1 MAVFSARAAAASS
14 AVSAAHAAALA
25 SLCLGLLILLG
36 WQFDAGFL
44 KSGLPGQSATQP
56 LTAVCLCLCSLS
68 LGLSATPGRLARLIG
83 RASAA
88 LVLLFVIAT
97 LCQNALDADWGVDRW
112 LFPDAV
118 IHEQTGPFLRPGRPA
133 GAALVALAL
142 LTLCLFLT
150 EATTRLT
157 TRLYVALATI
167 GALLGATVVLAYLF
181 SLRALYAM
189 GLYAHVGL
197 ITGLGLGVLFV
208 GVLYRRSDLGWM
220 RILTGDT
227 AGGSSAR
234 RLLAWSVALLVVLAG
249 IVQLGSAHSLYGEDL
264 EVTLVTLVGIGLL
277 FAGVVTHAEHVDL
290 LEDERRSVARKLR
303 TVEEELALAGR
314 SKDAFVSVLA
324 HELRNPL
331 ASLRNGIEIVRR
343 TSPADATRSHAAEM
357 MSRQMNQLVR
367 LVDDLL
373 DISRIARGTLQLSRE
388 RVLLS
393 EVVERAVDSCRDAI
407 TTNGHSLTVIPGA
420 VSGERI
426 AVDGD
431 FHRLV
436 QVVSNVLANS
446 ARHTEPGG
454 RISIEIAQE
463 GSAAVIRV
471 SDTGSG
477 IPPEALDPDF
487 ETFSQLRADHAY
499 SGGGLGVGLA
509 LVRSIVH
516 LHGGAVA
523 AHNTGA
529 GGGSCFTIQLPA
541 SATADVSADVSAG
554 GMPSSD
560 SASLRI
566 LVADDN
572 TDAAASLA
580 VLLRLEGHDVQT
592 AVDGLQA
599 IDLAERM
606 RPDVIFLDVGMP
618 RLGGIEAAR
627 RIRSQPWGSA
637 TRIVALTGWGQES
650 DSRALRAGD
659 IDLHLL
665 KPVDPRELALILRSL
680 SGAR

>member
-1 MAVFSARAAAASS
+1 
-14 AVSAAHAAALA
+14 
-25 SLCLGLLILLG
+25 
-36 WQFDAGFL
+36 
-44 KSGLPGQSATQP
+44 
-56 LTAVCLCLCSLS
+56 
-68 LGLSATPGRLARLIG
+68 
-83 RASAA
+83 
-88 LVLLFVIAT
+88 
-97 LCQNALDADWGVDRW
+97 

-118 IHEQTGPFLRPGRPA
+118 VHDQTGSFLRPGRPA
-133 GAALVALAL
+133 GAALVALGL

-150 EATTRLT
+150 EAGATLT

-167 GALLGATVVLAYLF
+167 GALFSTTVVLAYLF

-197 ITGLGLGVLFV
+197 LTGLNLGVLFV
-208 GVLYRRSDLGWM
+208 GALLRRSDIGWM
-220 RILTGDT
+220 RILAGDT

-264 EVTLVTLVGIGLL
+264 EVALVTLVGIGLL
-277 FAGVVTHAEHVDL
+277 FAGVVTHAERVDL
-290 LEDERRSVARKLR
+290 LEHERRSVSRKLR
-303 TVEEELALAGR
+303 TVEEELALLGR
-314 SKDAFVSVLA
+314 SKDAFVAVLA

-343 TSPADATRSHAAEM
+343 TSPIDGTRSHIAEM

-407 TTNGHSLTVIPGA
+407 ATNGHLLTVMPGA
-420 VSGERI
+420 APGARI

-436 QVVSNVLANS
+436 QVVSNVLTNS

-463 GSAAVIRV
+463 GSAAVIRIC
-471 SDTGSG
+471 DTGIG
-477 IPPEALDPDF
+477 IPPDALEANF
-487 ETFSQLRADHAY
+487 ETFAQLRAAHAH

-509 LVRSIVH
+509 LVRSIVN

-523 AHNTGA
+523 AHTIGG

-541 SATADVSADVSAG
+541 SATADVSADATAG
-554 GMPSSD
+554 GAPSTD
-560 SASLRI
+560 LASLRI

-599 IDLAERM
+599 VDLAERM
-606 RPDVIFLDVGMP
+606 RPDVVFLDVGMP

-627 RIRSQPWGSA
+627 RIRSQPWSSG

-650 DSRALRAGD
+650 DSRVTQAGG

-665 KPVDPRELALILRSL
+665 KPVDPRELSLILRSV
-680 SGAR
+680 SGVGQA